1 MTELAKIGPR
11 ASPYDGYSP
20 TQSAGVLDMGPYS
33 ELWLLNSVVAMRE
46 LQHKKLPGTAFGPR
60 QPGGNG
66 EASMKFYRLYSADDG
81 RSRFE
86 QLDSSQSSE
95 FFNATRPARGLLF
108 RNDFAPHIVNWHRAP
123 RRRWVITLS
132 GTVDIG
138 LGDGT
143 GMTFGPGDVFL
154 AEDMTGQG
162 HTATPYNWVRAY
174 VNVE

>member
-1 MTELAKIGPR
+1 
-11 ASPYDGYSP
+11 
-20 TQSAGVLDMGPYS
+20 
-33 ELWLLNSVVAMRE
+33 
-46 LQHKKLPGTAFGPR
+46 
-60 QPGGNG
+60 
-66 EASMKFYRLYSADDG
+66 MKFYRLYSADDG

-86 QLDSSQSSE
+86 QLDSSHSSE

-154 AEDMTGQG
+154 AEDVTGQG
-162 HTATPYNWVRAY
+162 HTATPHNWVRAY